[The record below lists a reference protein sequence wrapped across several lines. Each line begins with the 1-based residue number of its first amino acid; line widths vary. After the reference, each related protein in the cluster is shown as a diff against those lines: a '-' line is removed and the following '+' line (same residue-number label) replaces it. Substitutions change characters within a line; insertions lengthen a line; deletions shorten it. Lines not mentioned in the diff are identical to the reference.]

1 MTPASDVF
9 WTRRDR
15 LRAFRGG
22 SDTYW
27 PLYLDL
33 LVQASGAVHAFIYEA
48 AAPAGP
54 WREVARSGFAVGT
67 AAPLAPELLGKVAE
81 LAAAQG
87 YAEGV
92 GAEGGARQA
101 VLGLRVEGGDGL
113 FRFAILLAEA
123 RPAAESG
130 ARQER
135 LRLLADQPA
144 AHFAQRRTDEAKRD
158 LAAVSGALELLNEL
172 NPHRE
177 FLPAAMA
184 FVNELAARLPA
195 MQVAL
200 CWQEGRLLRLKA
212 VSNLERFSA
221 QVELVRDLE
230 AVMEEAAHQDD
241 EITWPAEADATV
253 ITREHGQFARK
264 HGVPHL
270 LSMPLRARGALV
282 GVVHLHRGDQPF
294 TGTDLAVLRV
304 WCDQAAPWLD
314 QLRRHGVWFGARW
327 QIRGRTVL
335 GRLWGVEDAW
345 LKLGVVLGA
354 LVLAGAIFG
363 GRMFRVDAPFI
374 LRSASQAFIPA
385 PFDGFIQSVT
395 REIGDPV
402 EADGV
407 LLVLDESVLRQ
418 RESGLLADIAR
429 YRGEAERAE
438 SAGRFAEM
446 RIAQA
451 QGRQAAA
458 ELEVVRYQLK
468 RAMLRA
474 PFAGTVME
482 GRHRERIGAA
492 VKQGELLFRVARTDR
507 VYAEIDVDERD
518 VQELREGARGEIA
531 FTSRPDESFPLRVV
545 RIEPAGTTKNAA
557 NVFVVRAELP
567 GAARAWWRP
576 GMTGVAK
583 IEAGRRSYLWIATH
597 RLVDFLRLK
606 LWWW

>member
-1 MTPASDVF
+1 
-9 WTRRDR
+9 
-15 LRAFRGG
+15 
-22 SDTYW
+22 
-27 PLYLDL
+27 
-33 LVQASGAVHAFIYEA
+33 
-48 AAPAGP
+48 
-54 WREVARSGFAVGT
+54 
-67 AAPLAPELLGKVAE
+67 
-81 LAAAQG
+81 
-87 YAEGV
+87 
-92 GAEGGARQA
+92 
-101 VLGLRVEGGDGL
+101 
-113 FRFAILLAEA
+113 
-123 RPAAESG
+123 
-130 ARQER
+130 
-135 LRLLADQPA
+135 
-144 AHFAQRRTDEAKRD
+144 
-158 LAAVSGALELLNEL
+158 
-172 NPHRE
+172 
-177 FLPAAMA
+177 
-184 FVNELAARLPA
+184 
-195 MQVAL
+195 
-200 CWQEGRLLRLKA
+200 
-212 VSNLERFSA
+212 
-221 QVELVRDLE
+221 
-230 AVMEEAAHQDD
+230 
-241 EITWPAEADATV
+241 
-253 ITREHGQFARK
+253 
-264 HGVPHL
+264 
-270 LSMPLRARGALV
+270 V

-294 TGTDLAVLRV
+294 TADNLAVLRV

-385 PFDGFIQSVT
+385 PFDGFILSVT

-407 LLVLDESVLRQ
+407 LLALDESVLRQ
-418 RESGLLADIAR
+418 REAGLLADIAR

-458 ELEVVRYQLK
+458 ELEVVRYQVK

-482 GRHRERIGAA
+482 GRHRERLGAA